1 MIIMEKAIHEL
12 LKTFANGRVYALRAP
27 QNATT
32 PFIVFQ
38 RISSDR
44 WRSINGPSGV
54 GQATMQ
60 IDCYATTI
68 YAAKQLAV
76 DIEEALDGYSGNV
89 TISDDSPPDVVV
101 IGGISLQDDVD
112 LLDDTDEPFLYRNS
126 ANYLVTYDTE

>member
-1 MIIMEKAIHEL
+1 MEKAIYEL
-12 LKTFANGRVYALRAP
+12 LKTFASGRVYALRAP

-38 RISSDR
+38 RTGSER

-54 GQATMQ
+54 GQALMQ
-60 IDCYATTI
+60 IDVYADTI
-68 YAAKQLAV
+68 YAAKELAV
-76 DIEEALDGYSGNV
+76 DIEESLDGYSGNV

-112 LLDDTDEPFLYRNS
+112 LIDQTDEPLLYRNS
-126 ANYLVTYDTE
+126 ATYLVTYDTE